1 MADSTLHALTEDT
14 DPTVTAELY
23 LLEDPAG
30 TPLNRRISVQNL
42 LKVINNLTADA
53 TPDRA
58 ADYVVTY
65 DASAG
70 ATKKVLLGN
79 ITPAGTYTPTLTNT
93 TNVAAS
99 TVTGP
104 FLYMR
109 AGNIVSVTG
118 NISIDPTLAAPTLTE
133 LSISLPIASNFSA
146 ATDAS
151 GGGGA
156 QSTNTVGSFVASAA
170 NDNVVLSF
178 QATNAANTSWRVWF
192 MYQVI

>member
-65 DASAG
+65 DASAS
-70 ATKKVLLGN
+70 ASKKVLVGT
-79 ITPAGTYTPTLTNT
+79 IATSGTYTPTLTNT
-93 TNVAAS
+93 TNIDSSTVPSPFAYMRTGSFVMVSGGVTVDPTAAAS
-99 TVTGP
+99 TVLG
-104 FLYMR
+104 
-109 AGNIVSVTG
+109 
-118 NISIDPTLAAPTLTE
+118 
-133 LSISLPIASNFSA
+133 ISLPIASNFA
-146 ATDAS
+146 AALDAT
-151 GGGGA
+151 GNGTA
-156 QSTNTVGSFVASAA
+156 QTTNTVGSIAADTTNDRVTLTFVA
-170 NDNVVLSF
+170 
-178 QATNAANTSWRVWF
+178 TNTASTAWRVMF
-192 MYQVI
+192 MYQII